1 MMYAMRVA
9 VLISLLCRAAV
20 LDMLT
25 PVSVAVHADR
35 DAYMSPLEIP
45 PMML

>member
-1 MMYAMRVA
+1 M
-9 VLISLLCRAAV
+9 LLLYCAAV

-35 DAYMSPLEIP
+35 DAFMSPLEIP